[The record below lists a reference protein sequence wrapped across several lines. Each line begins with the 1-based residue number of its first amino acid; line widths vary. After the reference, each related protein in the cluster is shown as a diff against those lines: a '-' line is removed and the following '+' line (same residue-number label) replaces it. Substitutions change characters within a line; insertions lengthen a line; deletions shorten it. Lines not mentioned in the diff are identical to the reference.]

1 MSLKLST
8 LPFRDS
14 RLGLGALGSALL
26 GETAEE
32 HLLVLWGGNGQ
43 LGNNLSSA
51 VDTLGDAVAVDEK
64 AGVGVLLKGLS
75 TVDHLVSGHNSED
88 RLGLL
93 LLALLINNDLL
104 GALDGANGGS
114 AGGTVEVSLGQR
126 VVGPLVV
133 VELFEEGIVSL
144 GEGPNNAVRSSHF
157 YTQCLSIIFN
167 LGRESRQPRKH
178 VHTQS
183 ARACFD

>member
-1 MSLKLST
+1 M
-8 LPFRDS
+8 
-14 RLGLGALGSALL
+14 
-26 GETAEE
+26 
-32 HLLVLWGGNGQ
+32 
-43 LGNNLSSA
+43 
-51 VDTLGDAVAVDEK
+51 DTLGDAVAVDEK

-133 VELFEEGIVSL
+133 V
-144 GEGPNNAVRSSHF
+144 
-157 YTQCLSIIFN
+157 
-167 LGRESRQPRKH
+167 
-178 VHTQS
+178 
-183 ARACFD
+183 